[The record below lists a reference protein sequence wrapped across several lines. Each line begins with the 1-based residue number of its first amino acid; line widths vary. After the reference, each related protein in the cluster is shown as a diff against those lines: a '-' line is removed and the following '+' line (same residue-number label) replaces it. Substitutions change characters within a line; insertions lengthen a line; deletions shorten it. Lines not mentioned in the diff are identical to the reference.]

1 MDRPAQALAEMEILT
16 HSVWGGLKAPISHHL
31 PGDTMLLAPQ
41 TPLGEGVR
49 EALVPS
55 GRTWSA
61 GFRKSQGAY
70 FVFSLFLSERCVTN
84 PRSQAP
90 WCCGTTLVFGV
101 LETPFVSHVCM
112 SR

>member
-1 MDRPAQALAEMEILT
+1 MNRSAQALAEMEILT

-55 GRTWSA
+55 SGLLPTFQSNCQLQKW
-61 GFRKSQGAY
+61 GPY
-70 FVFSLFLSERCVTN
+70 
-84 PRSQAP
+84 
-90 WCCGTTLVFGV
+90 
-101 LETPFVSHVCM
+101 
-112 SR
+112 